1 MPDPTGLYIDF
12 IITLTAGKRKI
23 EQEFVKGLQEHAS
36 MVSVWM

>member
-23 EQEFVKGLQEHAS
+23 EHEFVKGLYGVS
-36 MVSVWM
+36 MDVSVCG